1 MILILLLIY
10 STYRQALPSIDL
22 HDYAARYH
30 RPWRGQSK
38 HIEVSTDISWTDFAY
53 CTYATDTESLCN
65 SVMLLESLHRLGVNA
80 DRMLIHSNLWNA
92 SDTTFEREARLL
104 RRARDDFGAKLQ
116 AIEVLHEDNV
126 ADPTWASGFT
136 KLLAFNQTQYKRVL
150 SLDADATILRS
161 MDEIFL
167 MPLAPVAMPR
177 AYWLKDKEQLSDQL
191 ALVQPSTKA
200 FDAVLQRIAERQSS
214 EYDME
219 IINALYGS
227 SCAVLPHRPYNLL
240 TGEFRSADHTGYLGS
255 KSEIWDAESV
265 MQEAK
270 YVHFSDWPLPKPWL
284 HDKVIEKEMAPKC
297 QECAEKRVWLWLYED
312 FRERRK
318 NVCGPE
324 FVVQER

>member
-1 MILILLLIY
+1 MHVDVIQYKIARPELGANPRAIQKWSLRNMATRTGAAKHRTLLCLY
-10 STYRQALPSIDL
+10 GDPAVKEQANGAPSNSNGTYRQALPSIDL

-30 RPWRGQSK
+30 RPWRGRSK
-38 HIEVSTDISWTDFAY
+38 HIEVSADISWTDFAY

-80 DRMLIHSNLWNA
+80 DRMLLHSNLWNA

-167 MPLAPVAMPR
+167 MPPAPVAM
-177 AYWLKDKEQLSDQL
+177 Y
-191 ALVQPSTKA
+191 
-200 FDAVLQRIAERQSS
+200 IA
-214 EYDME
+214 M
-219 IINALYGS
+219 L
-227 SCAVLPHRPYNLL
+227 
-240 TGEFRSADHTGYLGS
+240 
-255 KSEIWDAESV
+255 
-265 MQEAK
+265 
-270 YVHFSDWPLPKPWL
+270 
-284 HDKVIEKEMAPKC
+284 
-297 QECAEKRVWLWLYED
+297 
-312 FRERRK
+312 
-318 NVCGPE
+318 
-324 FVVQER
+324 